1 MKEKRRNNPGFVTY
15 VITHEAEAG
24 GLHEFQA
31 SLGYRLRINLKK
43 KKTTTNKK
51 NASSLPTIQVL
62 TRPNPA

>member
-1 MKEKRRNNPGFVTY
+1 MKEKRRNNPGFVAY

-43 KKTTTNKK
+43 NNNNKQKKCE
-51 NASSLPTIQVL
+51 
-62 TRPNPA
+62 